1 MEIKIEKGIKQPYHG
16 RDKYLHLFD
25 QMEVGDSF
33 LAPIMDNTYA
43 RLQSILIASARHF
56 SRKTNSGK
64 KFRTKSKQDEDGV
77 RVWRIK

>member
-33 LAPIMDNTYA
+33 LVPIMDHTYT
-43 RLQSILIASARHF
+43 QIQNILVASARHF

-64 KFRTKSKQDEDGV
+64 KFRTKSMEDEGGV
-77 RVWRIK
+77 RIWRIK